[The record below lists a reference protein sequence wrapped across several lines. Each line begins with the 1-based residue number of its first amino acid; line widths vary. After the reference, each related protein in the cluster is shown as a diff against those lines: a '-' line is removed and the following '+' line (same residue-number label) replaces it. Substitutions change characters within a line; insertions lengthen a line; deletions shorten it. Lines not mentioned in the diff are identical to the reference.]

1 MATARTLSEPPAT
14 ACKHHWVLGQPD
26 AGQIRAVCK
35 LCGSERFYPAVLD
48 DLDPGVDPEAS
59 FKQSPFAGPGM
70 GQGVATAVG
79 GVRPSSV
86 AFSGSQDEAAAANGA
101 ALLGDSES

>member
-1 MATARTLSEPPAT
+1 MNQGQALLATPAPV
-14 ACKHHWVLGQPD
+14 CKHHWVLGQPD

-35 LCGSERFYPAVLD
+35 LCGGERFYPAVLD
-48 DLDPGVDPEAS
+48 DLDPGLEPDS
-59 FKQSPFAGPGM
+59 TKQSPFVGLRTGP
-70 GQGVATAVG
+70 GVATAVG

-86 AFSGSQDEAAAANGA
+86 ANPEAPDELDEADA